1 MLNRKSV
8 TYNFKTSQK
17 SWMERKTTAFYG
29 LEILT
34 YCISQLWTLFPEDKH
49 INTISFSKR
58 DARW

>member
-1 MLNRKSV
+1 
-8 TYNFKTSQK
+8 
-17 SWMERKTTAFYG
+17 MERKTTAFYG

-58 DARW
+58 DAR